1 MWYTSD
7 TGMQY
12 TALFCFQRASVN
24 LIYSWFLI
32 DDLCDSHL
40 DALNLFWS
48 TQNKCDILQTLT
60 LECNT
65 LLCFVFR
72 EPESLSP
79 YSYFSAPWAPH
90 DLVQLYSHLVHW
102 SAPFG
107 EVSVC
112 TFTHLLQW
120 RQFAHFVQKK
130 HLVHWCQ
137 FAHLKQYQFAPLS
150 HARPIGGRLP
160 ICKWLQVSTTCTKCL
175 WGL

>member
-48 TQNKCDILQTLT
+48 TQNRCDILQTLT
-60 LECNT
+60 LECNI

-90 DLVQLYSHLVHW
+90 DLVHLCLHLVQW

-120 RQFAHFVQKK
+120 RQFAHFVQKTFGA
-130 HLVHWCQ
+130 LVSICT
-137 FAHLKQYQFAPLS
+137 FEAV
-150 HARPIGGRLP
+150 P
-160 ICKWLQVSTTCTKCL
+160 ICTPLPCTAHRWQTSYL
-175 WGL
+175 